1 MTPPTPTRRTP
12 RWRTLITPLILVI
25 VWLGAAAFGGPL
37 FGRVEEVSTN
47 DQTQFLPSSAGATR
61 VQEELSRFLGDDTI
75 PAIALITTANGE
87 PLTGPD
93 LEAITTAVA
102 QAATD
107 IGALGEPSP
116 AIPAEDGLA
125 AQAFLALASDGE
137 TAEQVTE
144 LSDHLT
150 EALPDNLE
158 VYITGPAGLTADL
171 SSAFAGIDGIL
182 LAAALLAVLIILVIV
197 YRSPI
202 LPFAVLFTSV
212 FALAG
217 ALGVVFVLAQ
227 EGVLL
232 LSSQTQG
239 ILFILVIGA
248 ATDYGLLYTARFREE
263 LRNYADT
270 YQATKAALRGSVEPI
285 LASGGT
291 VIAGLL
297 CLLLSDLESNRILAP
312 VAATGIVFSMLA
324 AFTLL
329 PAILMLLGRAAF
341 WPRRPVV
348 DETHSPLPT
357 KGFWKRV
364 PAFVERRPRLV
375 WVASTLIL
383 VAGSLGVF
391 QLKADGIA
399 SSDLVIG
406 YSQAREGQ
414 QKLAEHFPGG
424 TGSPTYVLTP
434 ASQSAEITETLNAIN
449 GIATVDEPAVDGDD
463 ALISVTLNDASDSTA
478 AQSTVNNIRAA
489 MPEGTYVGGST
500 ATAIDSNDAS
510 IRDRNLIIPVVLAV
524 IVLILG
530 LLLRAVVAPLM
541 LIATVVLSF
550 GTALGVSAWVF
561 NHVFDFPGAEP
572 AVPLFAFVFLVALG
586 IDYNI
591 FLMTRV
597 REEVIKH
604 GLHDGITRGLA
615 ITGGVITSAGIVL
628 AATFM
633 ALAVIPVL
641 FLVQISFIVAF
652 GVLLDTLLVRTLLVP
667 ALSHELG
674 RALWWPSRLS
684 RPGAVD
690 PTPSTTQGPA
700 GHPAHASDAEPSVST
715 DAASRP
721 AHAAGDTTQPGGN
734 Q

>member
-1 MTPPTPTRRTP
+1 MATTSSRPARQ
-12 RWRTLITPLILVI
+12 WRTYITPLILVI

-61 VQEELSRFLGDDTI
+61 VQEELPRFLGDDTI
-75 PAIALITTANGE
+75 PAIVLVTAADGE
-87 PLTGPD
+87 QVAGPD
-93 LEAITTAVA
+93 LQTITEAVA

-107 IGALGEPSP
+107 IGAIGDPSP
-116 AIPAEDGLA
+116 AIPAQDGEA
-125 AQAFLALASDGE
+125 AQAFIALDAEGE
-137 TAEQVTE
+137 TAQQVTE
-144 LSDHLT
+144 LRDHLIK
-150 EALPDNLE
+150 ALPDTLD
-158 VYITGPAGLTADL
+158 VYVTGPAGLTADL
-171 SSAFAGIDGIL
+171 STAFAGIDGIL
-182 LAAALLAVLIILVIV
+182 LAAALITVLIILIVV

-202 LPFAVLFTSV
+202 LPFAVLATSI
-212 FALAG
+212 FALAA

-227 EGVLL
+227 QGVFL

-248 ATDYGLLYTARFREE
+248 ATDYGLLYTARYREE
-263 LRNYADT
+263 LRNYDNKLT
-270 YQATKAALRGSVEPI
+270 ATKAAIRGSVEPI
-285 LASGGT
+285 LASGET

-329 PAILMLLGRAAF
+329 PAILFLFGRTAF
-341 WPRRPVV
+341 WPRKPHV
-348 DETHSPLPT
+348 DPNHSPLPT
-357 KGFWKRV
+357 KGIWARTPQLV
-364 PAFVERRPRLV
+364 ARRPRLV
-375 WVASTLIL
+375 WVTSTLIL
-383 VAGSLGVF
+383 IVGSLGVL
-391 QLKADGIA
+391 QLKADGIS

-414 QKLAEHFPGG
+414 QKLSEHFPGG
-424 TGSPTYVLTP
+424 TGSPTYILTT
-434 ASQSAEITETLNAIN
+434 ENNIEDITTTLNTIN
-449 GIATVDEPAVDGDD
+449 GVANVNEPTINQGD
-463 ALISVTLNDASDSTA
+463 ALISVTLTDASDSQAAKDTVTA
-478 AQSTVNNIRAA
+478 IRAD
-489 MPEGTYVGGST
+489 MPDGTYVGGTT
-500 ATAIDSNDAS
+500 ATAIDSDNAS
-510 IRDRNLIIPVVLAV
+510 IRDRNLIIPIVLLV

-530 LLLRAVVAPLM
+530 ALLRAVVAPLI

-550 GTALGVSAWVF
+550 GTALGVSAWMF

-597 REEVIKH
+597 REEILHH
-604 GLHDGITRGLA
+604 GLHDGITRGLS
-615 ITGGVITSAGIVL
+615 ITGSVITSAGIVL
-628 AATFM
+628 AATFT

-641 FLVQISFIVAF
+641 FLVQIAFIVAF

-674 RALWWPSRLS
+674 RALWWPSKLS
-684 RPGAVD
+684 RPD
-690 PTPSTTQGPA
+690 FTPVPRPDLEA
-700 GHPAHASDAEPSVST
+700 KEP
-715 DAASRP
+715 AAS
-721 AHAAGDTTQPGGN
+721 
-734 Q
+734 

>member
-1 MTPPTPTRRTP
+1 MATTSSRPARQ
-12 RWRTLITPLILVI
+12 WRTYITPLILVI

-61 VQEELSRFLGDDTI
+61 VQEELPRFLGDDTI
-75 PAIALITTANGE
+75 PAIVLVTAADGE
-87 PLTGPD
+87 QVAGPD
-93 LEAITTAVA
+93 LQTITEAVA

-107 IGALGEPSP
+107 IGAIGDPSP
-116 AIPAEDGLA
+116 AIPAQDGEA
-125 AQAFLALASDGE
+125 AQAFIALDAEGE
-137 TAEQVTE
+137 TAQQVTE
-144 LSDHLT
+144 LRDHLI
-150 EALPDNLE
+150 EALPDTLD
-158 VYITGPAGLTADL
+158 VYVTGPAGLTADL
-171 SSAFAGIDGIL
+171 STAFAGIDGIL
-182 LAAALLAVLIILVIV
+182 LAAALITVLIILIVV

-202 LPFAVLFTSV
+202 LPFAVLATSI
-212 FALAG
+212 FALAA

-227 EGVLL
+227 QGVFL

-248 ATDYGLLYTARFREE
+248 ATDYGLLYTARYREE
-263 LRNYADT
+263 LRNYDNKLT
-270 YQATKAALRGSVEPI
+270 ATKAAIRGSVEPI

-329 PAILMLLGRAAF
+329 PAILFLFGRTAF
-341 WPRRPVV
+341 WPRKPHV
-348 DETHSPLPT
+348 DPNHSPLPT
-357 KGFWKRV
+357 KGIWARTPQLV
-364 PAFVERRPRLV
+364 ARRPRLV
-375 WVASTLIL
+375 WVTSTLIL
-383 VAGSLGVF
+383 IVGSLGVL
-391 QLKADGIA
+391 QLKADGIS

-414 QKLAEHFPGG
+414 QKLSEHFPGG
-424 TGSPTYVLTP
+424 TGSPTYILTT
-434 ASQSAEITETLNAIN
+434 ENNIEDITTTLNTIN
-449 GIATVDEPAVDGDD
+449 GVANVNEPTINQGD
-463 ALISVTLNDASDSTA
+463 ALISVTLTDASDSQAAKDTVTA
-478 AQSTVNNIRAA
+478 IRAD
-489 MPEGTYVGGST
+489 MPDGTYVGGTT
-500 ATAIDSNDAS
+500 ATAIDSDNAS
-510 IRDRNLIIPVVLAV
+510 IRDRNLIIPIVLLV

-530 LLLRAVVAPLM
+530 ALLRAVVAPLI

-550 GTALGVSAWVF
+550 GTALGVSAWMF

-597 REEVIKH
+597 REEVLHH
-604 GLHDGITRGLA
+604 GLHDGITRGLS
-615 ITGGVITSAGIVL
+615 ITGSVITSAGIVL
-628 AATFM
+628 AATFT

-641 FLVQISFIVAF
+641 FLVQIAFIVAF

-674 RALWWPSRLS
+674 RALWWPSKLS
-684 RPGAVD
+684 RPD
-690 PTPSTTQGPA
+690 FTPVPRPDLEA
-700 GHPAHASDAEPSVST
+700 KEP
-715 DAASRP
+715 AAS
-721 AHAAGDTTQPGGN
+721 
-734 Q
+734 

>member
-1 MTPPTPTRRTP
+1 M
-12 RWRTLITPLILVI
+12 LVI

-61 VQEELSRFLGDDTI
+61 VQEELPRFLGDDTI
-75 PAIALITTANGE
+75 PAIVLVTAADGE
-87 PLTGPD
+87 QVAGPD
-93 LEAITTAVA
+93 LQTITEAVA

-107 IGALGEPSP
+107 IGAIGDPSP
-116 AIPAEDGLA
+116 AIPAQDGEA
-125 AQAFLALASDGE
+125 AQAFIALDAEGE
-137 TAEQVTE
+137 TAQQVTE
-144 LSDHLT
+144 LRDHLIK
-150 EALPDNLE
+150 ALPDTLD
-158 VYITGPAGLTADL
+158 VYVTGPAGLTADL
-171 SSAFAGIDGIL
+171 STAFAGIDGIL
-182 LAAALLAVLIILVIV
+182 LAAALITVLIILIVV

-202 LPFAVLFTSV
+202 LPFAVLATSI
-212 FALAG
+212 FALAA

-227 EGVLL
+227 QGVFL

-248 ATDYGLLYTARFREE
+248 ATDYGLLYTARYREE
-263 LRNYADT
+263 LRNYDNKLT
-270 YQATKAALRGSVEPI
+270 ATKAAIRGSVEPI

-329 PAILMLLGRAAF
+329 PAILFLFGRTAF
-341 WPRRPVV
+341 WPRKPHV
-348 DETHSPLPT
+348 DPNHSPLPT
-357 KGFWKRV
+357 KGIWARTPQLV
-364 PAFVERRPRLV
+364 ARRPRLV
-375 WVASTLIL
+375 WVTSTLIL
-383 VAGSLGVF
+383 IVGSLGVL
-391 QLKADGIA
+391 QLKADGIS

-414 QKLAEHFPGG
+414 QKLSEHFPGG
-424 TGSPTYVLTP
+424 TGSPTYILTT
-434 ASQSAEITETLNAIN
+434 ENNIEDITTTLNTIN
-449 GIATVDEPAVDGDD
+449 GVANVNEPTINQGD
-463 ALISVTLNDASDSTA
+463 ALISVTLTDASDSQAAKDTVTA
-478 AQSTVNNIRAA
+478 IRAD
-489 MPEGTYVGGST
+489 MPDGTYVGGTT
-500 ATAIDSNDAS
+500 ATAIDSDNAS
-510 IRDRNLIIPVVLAV
+510 IRDRNLIIPIVLLV

-530 LLLRAVVAPLM
+530 ALLRAVVAPLI

-550 GTALGVSAWVF
+550 GTALGVSAWMF

-597 REEVIKH
+597 REEILHH
-604 GLHDGITRGLA
+604 GLHDGITRGLS
-615 ITGGVITSAGIVL
+615 ITGSVITSAGIVL
-628 AATFM
+628 AATFT

-641 FLVQISFIVAF
+641 FLVQIAFIVAF

-674 RALWWPSRLS
+674 RALWWPSKLS
-684 RPGAVD
+684 RPD
-690 PTPSTTQGPA
+690 FTPVPRPDLEA
-700 GHPAHASDAEPSVST
+700 KEP
-715 DAASRP
+715 AAS
-721 AHAAGDTTQPGGN
+721 
-734 Q
+734 

>member
-1 MTPPTPTRRTP
+1 MATTSSRPARQ
-12 RWRTLITPLILVI
+12 WRTYITPLILVI

-61 VQEELSRFLGDDTI
+61 VQEELPRFLGDDTI
-75 PAIALITTANGE
+75 PAIVLVTAADGE
-87 PLTGPD
+87 QVAGPD
-93 LEAITTAVA
+93 LQTITEAVA

-107 IGALGEPSP
+107 IGAIGDPSP
-116 AIPAEDGLA
+116 AIPAQDGEA
-125 AQAFLALASDGE
+125 AQAFIALDAEGE
-137 TAEQVTE
+137 TAQQVTE
-144 LSDHLT
+144 LRDHLIK
-150 EALPDNLE
+150 ALPDTLD
-158 VYITGPAGLTADL
+158 VYVTGPAGLTADL
-171 SSAFAGIDGIL
+171 STAFAGIDGIL
-182 LAAALLAVLIILVIV
+182 LAAALITVLIILIVV

-202 LPFAVLFTSV
+202 LPFAVLATSI
-212 FALAG
+212 FALAA

-227 EGVLL
+227 QGVFL

-248 ATDYGLLYTARFREE
+248 ATDYGLLYTARYREE
-263 LRNYADT
+263 LRNYDNKLT
-270 YQATKAALRGSVEPI
+270 ATKAAIRGSVEPI

-329 PAILMLLGRAAF
+329 PAILFLFGRTAF
-341 WPRRPVV
+341 WPRKPHV
-348 DETHSPLPT
+348 DPNHSPLPT
-357 KGFWKRV
+357 KGIWARTPQLV
-364 PAFVERRPRLV
+364 ARRPRLV
-375 WVASTLIL
+375 WVTSTLIL
-383 VAGSLGVF
+383 IVGSLGVL
-391 QLKADGIA
+391 QLKADGIS

-414 QKLAEHFPGG
+414 QKLSEHFPGG
-424 TGSPTYVLTP
+424 TGSPTYILTT
-434 ASQSAEITETLNAIN
+434 ENNIEDITTTLNTIN
-449 GIATVDEPAVDGDD
+449 GVANVNEPTINQGD
-463 ALISVTLNDASDSTA
+463 ALISVTLTDASDSQAAKDTVTA
-478 AQSTVNNIRAA
+478 IRAD
-489 MPEGTYVGGST
+489 MPDGTYVGGTT
-500 ATAIDSNDAS
+500 ATAIDSDNAS
-510 IRDRNLIIPVVLAV
+510 IRDRNLIIPIVLLV

-530 LLLRAVVAPLM
+530 ALLRAVVAPLI

-550 GTALGVSAWVF
+550 GTALGVSAWMF

-597 REEVIKH
+597 REEILHH
-604 GLHDGITRGLA
+604 GLHDGITRGLS
-615 ITGGVITSAGIVL
+615 ITGSVITSAGIVL
-628 AATFM
+628 AATFT

-641 FLVQISFIVAF
+641 FLVQIAFIVAF

-674 RALWWPSRLS
+674 RALWWPSKLS
-684 RPGAVD
+684 RPD
-690 PTPSTTQGPA
+690 FTPVPRPDLEA
-700 GHPAHASDAEPSVST
+700 KEP
-715 DAASRP
+715 AAS
-721 AHAAGDTTQPGGN
+721 
-734 Q
+734 

>member
-1 MTPPTPTRRTP
+1 MATTSSRPARQ
-12 RWRTLITPLILVI
+12 WRTYITPLILVI

-61 VQEELSRFLGDDTI
+61 VQEELPRFLGDDTI
-75 PAIALITTANGE
+75 PAIVLVTAADGE
-87 PLTGPD
+87 QVAGPD
-93 LEAITTAVA
+93 LQTITEAVA

-107 IGALGEPSP
+107 IGAIGDPSP
-116 AIPAEDGLA
+116 AIPAQDGEA
-125 AQAFLALASDGE
+125 AQAFIALDAEGE
-137 TAEQVTE
+137 TAQQVTE
-144 LSDHLT
+144 LRDHLIK
-150 EALPDNLE
+150 ALPDTLD
-158 VYITGPAGLTADL
+158 VYVTGPAGLTADL
-171 SSAFAGIDGIL
+171 STAFAGIDGIL
-182 LAAALLAVLIILVIV
+182 LAAALITVLIILVVV

-202 LPFAVLFTSV
+202 LPFAVLTTSV
-212 FALAG
+212 FALAA

-227 EGVLL
+227 QGVFL

-248 ATDYGLLYTARFREE
+248 ATDYGLLYTARYREE
-263 LRNYADT
+263 LRNYDNKLT
-270 YQATKAALRGSVEPI
+270 ATKAAIRGSVEPI

-329 PAILMLLGRAAF
+329 PAILFLFGRTAF
-341 WPRRPVV
+341 WPRKPHV
-348 DETHSPLPT
+348 DPNHSPLPT
-357 KGFWKRV
+357 KGIWARTPQLV
-364 PAFVERRPRLV
+364 ARRPRLV
-375 WVASTLIL
+375 WVTSTLIL
-383 VAGSLGVF
+383 IVGSLGVL
-391 QLKADGIA
+391 QLKADGIS

-414 QKLAEHFPGG
+414 QKLSEHFPGG
-424 TGSPTYVLTP
+424 TGSPTYILTT
-434 ASQSAEITETLNAIN
+434 ENNIEDITTTLNTIN
-449 GIATVDEPAVDGDD
+449 GVANVNEPTIDQGD
-463 ALISVTLNDASDSTA
+463 ALISVTLTDASDSQAAKDTVTA
-478 AQSTVNNIRAA
+478 IRAD
-489 MPEGTYVGGST
+489 MPDGTYVGGTT
-500 ATAIDSNDAS
+500 ATAIDSDNAS
-510 IRDRNLIIPVVLAV
+510 IRDRNLIIPIVLLV

-530 LLLRAVVAPLM
+530 ALLRAVVAPLI

-550 GTALGVSAWVF
+550 GTALGVSAWMF

-597 REEVIKH
+597 REEVLHH
-604 GLHDGITRGLA
+604 GLHDGITRGLS
-615 ITGGVITSAGIVL
+615 ITGSVITSAGIVL
-628 AATFM
+628 AATFT

-641 FLVQISFIVAF
+641 FLVQIAFIVAF

-674 RALWWPSRLS
+674 RALWWPSKLS
-684 RPGAVD
+684 RPD
-690 PTPSTTQGPA
+690 FTPVPRPDLEA
-700 GHPAHASDAEPSVST
+700 KEP
-715 DAASRP
+715 AAS
-721 AHAAGDTTQPGGN
+721 
-734 Q
+734 

>member
-1 MTPPTPTRRTP
+1 MATTSSRPARQ
-12 RWRTLITPLILVI
+12 WRTYITPLILVI

-61 VQEELSRFLGDDTI
+61 VQEELPRFLGDDTI
-75 PAIALITTANGE
+75 PAIVLVTAADGE
-87 PLTGPD
+87 QVAGPD
-93 LEAITTAVA
+93 LQTITEAVA

-107 IGALGEPSP
+107 IGAIGDPSP
-116 AIPAEDGLA
+116 AIPAQDGEA
-125 AQAFLALASDGE
+125 AQAFIALDAEGE
-137 TAEQVTE
+137 TAQQVTE
-144 LSDHLT
+144 LRDHLIK
-150 EALPDNLE
+150 ALPDTLD
-158 VYITGPAGLTADL
+158 VYVTGPAGLTADL
-171 SSAFAGIDGIL
+171 STAFAGIDGIL
-182 LAAALLAVLIILVIV
+182 LAAALITVLIILIVV

-202 LPFAVLFTSV
+202 LPFAVLATSV
-212 FALAG
+212 FALAA

-227 EGVLL
+227 QGVFL

-248 ATDYGLLYTARFREE
+248 ATDYGLLYTARYREE
-263 LRNYADT
+263 LRNYDNKLT
-270 YQATKAALRGSVEPI
+270 ATKAAIRGSVEPI

-329 PAILMLLGRAAF
+329 PAILFLFGRTAF
-341 WPRRPVV
+341 WPRKPHV
-348 DETHSPLPT
+348 DPNHSPLPT
-357 KGFWKRV
+357 KGIWARTPQLV
-364 PAFVERRPRLV
+364 ARRPRLV
-375 WVASTLIL
+375 WVTSTLIL
-383 VAGSLGVF
+383 IVGSLGVL
-391 QLKADGIA
+391 QLKADGIS

-414 QKLAEHFPGG
+414 QKLSEHFPGG
-424 TGSPTYVLTP
+424 TGSPTYILTT
-434 ASQSAEITETLNAIN
+434 ENNTEDITTTLNTIN
-449 GIATVDEPAVDGDD
+449 GVANVNEPTIDQGD
-463 ALISVTLNDASDSTA
+463 ALISVTLTDASDSQAAKDTVTA
-478 AQSTVNNIRAA
+478 IRAD
-489 MPEGTYVGGST
+489 MPDGTYVGGTT
-500 ATAIDSNDAS
+500 ATAIDSDNAS
-510 IRDRNLIIPVVLAV
+510 IRDRNLIIPIVLLV

-530 LLLRAVVAPLM
+530 ALLRAVVAPLI

-550 GTALGVSAWVF
+550 GTALGVSAWMF
-561 NHVFDFPGAEP
+561 NHIFDFPGAEP

-597 REEVIKH
+597 REEVLHH
-604 GLHDGITRGLA
+604 GLHDGITRGLS
-615 ITGGVITSAGIVL
+615 ITGSVITSAGIVL
-628 AATFM
+628 AATFT

-641 FLVQISFIVAF
+641 FLVQIAFIVAF

-674 RALWWPSRLS
+674 RALWWPSKLS
-684 RPGAVD
+684 RPD
-690 PTPSTTQGPA
+690 FTPVPRPDLEA
-700 GHPAHASDAEPSVST
+700 KEP
-715 DAASRP
+715 AAS
-721 AHAAGDTTQPGGN
+721 
-734 Q
+734 